1 MKQFPCEKKILVYTR
16 KRIFVSA
23 VLAKVMDEENVSLL
37 QIGFLKR
44 AKLQDERIDVA
55 ATDFTAL

>member
-1 MKQFPCEKKILVYTR
+1 MWKKILVYTR

-44 AKLQDERIDVA
+44 GKLQDERIDVA